1 MQFDRAKLEA
11 VILYTC
17 QKCPPSRLG
26 AVKLH
31 KVLYFFDMLRFAESG
46 TPATGATYRK
56 RPHGPT
62 CDQLLPTLRE
72 LERSSAISIEQVDYH
87 GFRKN
92 EYTAVVKPEMERLNE
107 AEVSLLDDVVDF
119 VCFQNSAR
127 TISEFSHQRPWES
140 VEFGAEI
147 PYESA
152 FLLFPTDVSHEA
164 FDRIERGLSDSEAT
178 RPRGDALGSGTLAA
192 FRSRVLSSLGKH

>member
-1 MQFDRAKLEA
+1 M
-11 VILYTC
+11 
-17 QKCPPSRLG
+17 
-26 AVKLH
+26 
-31 KVLYFFDMLRFAESG
+31 
-46 TPATGATYRK
+46 
-56 RPHGPT
+56 
-62 CDQLLPTLRE
+62 RE
-72 LERSSAISIEQVDYH
+72 LGRSGAIMVEQVDYH

-92 EYTAVVKPEMERLNE
+92 EYTAVAKPEMNRLSI

-152 FLLFPTDVSHEA
+152 FLLFPTDVSPEA
-164 FDRIERGLSDSEAT
+164 FDRIERGLSDSEAA
-178 RPRGDALGSGTLAA
+178 RSSGDTLGSGTLAA
-192 FRSRVLSSLGKH
+192 FRSRVLSSIGKH